1 MRIGVAAVIAFMCV
15 AFSSPVFAEMKFAS
29 VDMQRALNE
38 SDEGKAAKKQLD
50 DYVSAKQSAIVE
62 VEEKIKELQEQL
74 GKQKHLFTAD
84 GIKAKE
90 EEIEKLIRDYK
101 RLVGDAQ
108 DEVQKQEQKIVKGIM
123 ERLSVVVREIGK
135 RDAYTVVFE
144 QSASRLLYVD
154 TSIDITPQVVELF
167 NKKK

>member
-1 MRIGVAAVIAFMCV
+1 MKFGVAAVIVFFCMAF
-15 AFSSPVFAEMKFAS
+15 ASPAFAEVKFAS
-29 VDMQRALNE
+29 VDLQRALNE

-50 DYVSAKQSAIVE
+50 EYVLSKQAAIVE
-62 VEEKIKELQEQL
+62 IEEKIKELQEQL

-108 DEVQKQEQKIVKGIM
+108 DEIQKQEQKIVKGIM
-123 ERLSVVVREIGK
+123 ERLSAVVRDLGK
-135 RDAYTVVFE
+135 RDGYTVVFE

-154 TSIDITPQVVELF
+154 SAIDITPQVVELF